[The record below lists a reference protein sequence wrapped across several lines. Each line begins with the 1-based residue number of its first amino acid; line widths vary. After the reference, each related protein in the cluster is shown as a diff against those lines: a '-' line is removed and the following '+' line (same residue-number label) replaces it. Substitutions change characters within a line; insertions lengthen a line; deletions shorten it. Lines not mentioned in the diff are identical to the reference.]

1 MCVCLTQTIGKY
13 VPKFF
18 SLALS
23 LSRFLADITSET
35 LSHTDTCTHDHHHPS
50 SIRSMELL
58 KHHIKSMESLNCLKF
73 SDYTF
78 YVVRHVFSISTAFAM
93 DWIWNFFSICIGL
106 VWFAT
111 NWFGLVWFDLGFG
124 VTWLGSAWFSLVWLD
139 LVQLSSAQLSIVEF
153 SVWCDWNFFSQ
164 YCWYEFE
171 YGLQRKRCFRFS
183 YHS

>member
-1 MCVCLTQTIGKY
+1 MFGFFPHRIVLPYAFRNTGTFNVMPVFAGKWSYSFYHGRARACVCVCLTQTIGKY

-18 SLALS
+18 LLALS
-23 LSRFLADITSET
+23 LSSRFLADITSET

-93 DWIWNFFSICIGL
+93 D
-106 VWFAT
+106 
-111 NWFGLVWFDLGFG
+111 
-124 VTWLGSAWFSLVWLD
+124 
-139 LVQLSSAQLSIVEF
+139 
-153 SVWCDWNFFSQ
+153 
-164 YCWYEFE
+164 
-171 YGLQRKRCFRFS
+171 
-183 YHS
+183 